1 MDNGTVGRW
10 CVMWPDSPNKDCP
23 RCVHNRLGPD
33 DNCYLCD
40 GDGIVAW
47 NVYAD
52 EPEEQYDTI
61 KEWRGLA

>member
-1 MDNGTVGRW
+1 MY
-10 CVMWPDSPNKDCP
+10 PDSPTKECP
-23 RCVHNRLGPD
+23 RCRHMRQYD
-33 DNCYLCD
+33 DACTLCH
-40 GDGIVAW
+40 GDGVVAW

>member
-1 MDNGTVGRW
+1 MRQYD
-10 CVMWPDSPNKDCP
+10 DDCT
-23 RCVHNRLGPD
+23 
-33 DNCYLCD
+33 LCH

-61 KEWRGLA
+61 KEWRGWA

>member
-1 MDNGTVGRW
+1 
-10 CVMWPDSPNKDCP
+10 MWPDSPNKDCP
-23 RCVHNRLGPD
+23 RCARNRLGPD
-33 DNCYLCD
+33 DDCYLCH

-52 EPEEQYDTI
+52 VPEEQYDTI